1 MNVFHFLAAVFRLP
15 AVWVALVVA
24 ERQPVLRFAV
34 GYWESFSSFIPVAA
48 VISITVSIVA
58 VSAVLVL
65 AVTVEAGQT
74 FLLQQVYRFLGFG
87 AMCLFQ
93 QALRFDAPF
102 IQTDN
107 FKGASSADSNQI
119 GRDTLVGGVSYLVA
133 ENVGFKEIEYAVF
146 GFQFDF
152 FGRQAFCAS
161 T

>member
-1 MNVFHFLAAVFRLP
+1 MRSVIGSLFLL
-15 AVWVALVVA
+15 
-24 ERQPVLRFAV
+24 
-34 GYWESFSSFIPVAA
+34 FIPVAA

-65 AVTVEAGQT
+65 AVTVEAGQA
-74 FLLQQVYRFLGFG
+74 FLFQQVYRFLGFG

-133 ENVGFKEIEYAVF
+133 ENVGFEEIEYE
-146 GFQFDF
+146 
-152 FGRQAFCAS
+152 RQA
-161 T
+161 